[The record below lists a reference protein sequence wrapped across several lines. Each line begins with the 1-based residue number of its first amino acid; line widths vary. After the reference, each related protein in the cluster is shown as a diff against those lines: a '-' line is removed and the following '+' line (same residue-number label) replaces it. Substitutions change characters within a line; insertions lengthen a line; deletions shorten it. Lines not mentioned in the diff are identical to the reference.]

1 MGGEQEWLRGMA
13 VHLDSEIE
21 RSRGISLGDLPG
33 PNLDPRTRALVRLGA
48 MLAMG
53 APEPCYAAVVSDAL
67 VAGATSGDVLCTL
80 AAVAPTVGV
89 ARVVAAAPL
98 VGRALGYDIE
108 RDIAEYGRSDL

>member
-1 MGGEQEWLRGMA
+1 
-13 VHLDSEIE
+13 
-21 RSRGISLGDLPG
+21 
-33 PNLDPRTRALVRLGA
+33 
-48 MLAMG
+48 
-53 APEPCYAAVVSDAL
+53 
-67 VAGATSGDVLCTL
+67 VLCTL